1 MADVIGQEE
10 RINRICYVEPND
22 VFDSID
28 GIPVTP
34 PYEDFSI
41 AFDLIV
47 KVASRFRSNEVRGN
61 SGQVDDKGN
70 YQWVIS
76 WTSAP
81 KQDTPSWVTFMSG
94 NDVGNGTNSLTTSY
108 TDISFDHYFE
118 GEEIEGLGVEQV
130 NVSFE
135 SWYTPTVSIKFVD
148 TRGSAFF
155 GREEAIHYNDK
166 LTADNVFGCFAT
178 IPYPEFKLQI
188 KGFLGKPVT
197 YQLACSNF
205 KAELNSQTGNF
216 EFTVSFIGYSYA
228 LLTDIPLDYLIAAPH
243 NPYVGVEYW
252 DKHKSDPKWQMLGED
267 GKPDK
272 EPVRLNY
279 FFNMI
284 ENAQSKYNEKQSAI
298 SDGTNS
304 DLSAVQQEKT

>member
-70 YQWVIS
+70 YQWIIS

-81 KQDTPSWVTFMSG
+81 KQGTPSWVTFMSG

-155 GREEAIHYNDK
+155 GREEAIHYNDNM
-166 LTADNVFGCFAT
+166 TADTVFGCFA
-178 IPYPEFKLQI
+178 P
-188 KGFLGKPVT
+188 
-197 YQLACSNF
+197 
-205 KAELNSQTGNF
+205 
-216 EFTVSFIGYSYA
+216 
-228 LLTDIPLDYLIAAPH
+228 
-243 NPYVGVEYW
+243 
-252 DKHKSDPKWQMLGED
+252 
-267 GKPDK
+267 
-272 EPVRLNY
+272 
-279 FFNMI
+279 
-284 ENAQSKYNEKQSAI
+284 I
-298 SDGTNS
+298 S
-304 DLSAVQQEKT
+304 